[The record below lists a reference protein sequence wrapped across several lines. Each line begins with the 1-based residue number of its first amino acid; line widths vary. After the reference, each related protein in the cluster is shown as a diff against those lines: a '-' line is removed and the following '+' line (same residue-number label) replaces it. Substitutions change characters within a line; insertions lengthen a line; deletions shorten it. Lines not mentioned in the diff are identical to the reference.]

1 MSKIAV
7 VIGAGPGL
15 GGSLAKKFAQE
26 GMKVACVR
34 RDADKAKE
42 AAASIGEHAVA
53 FPADASN
60 ADEVEKLFKAIDSKW
75 KDAKLDLVV
84 FNAGTFAP
92 GGLLE
97 TAPEEFERCW
107 RVGAFAGFLVA
118 QQALKRFVEKGSG
131 TLIFTGATA
140 SLRGG
145 ARFQNLASPKFAL
158 RSLAQSIAREF
169 GPKGIHCAH
178 VIVDGQI
185 NIPGRDHG
193 DREEDTM
200 LAPDEMANT
209 YWNLYQQHKTTW
221 TQELDLRPYC
231 EKF

>member
-145 ARFQNLASPKFAL
+145 ARFQNSMFCIHRRVNDPLQFRMKLNSPSCWNRSYL
-158 RSLAQSIAREF
+158 RRLQ
-169 GPKGIHCAH
+169 
-178 VIVDGQI
+178 
-185 NIPGRDHG
+185 NTTGRHG
-193 DREEDTM
+193 R
-200 LAPDEMANT
+200 
-209 YWNLYQQHKTTW
+209 
-221 TQELDLRPYC
+221 
-231 EKF
+231 